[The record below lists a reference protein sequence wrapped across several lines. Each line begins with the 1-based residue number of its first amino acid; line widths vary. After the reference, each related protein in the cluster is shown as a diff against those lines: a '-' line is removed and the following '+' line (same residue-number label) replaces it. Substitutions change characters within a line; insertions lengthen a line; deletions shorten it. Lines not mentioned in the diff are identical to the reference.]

1 MPGVVA
7 CVFLVAVLVGQG
19 LNQASLWAAVLG
31 LPVGLVAAG
40 AAAWVIV
47 APQSKVL
54 VPSALEVPKW
64 VVDRPAEVSAVVAA
78 LLGGQAGPVG
88 ITTAL
93 QGAGGFGKT
102 TLALM
107 VCADRRVRRR
117 FRGYVSFV
125 TVGRDV
131 RGPAAVA
138 AKVNDVIKLVAGE
151 DATFTDPELAGRRL
165 GALLDAGP
173 RRLLVLDDVWEAG

>member
-1 MPGVVA
+1 MVA

-40 AAAWVIV
+40 AAVWVIV

-64 VVDRPAEVSAVVAA
+64 AVDRPAEVSAVVAA

-93 QGAGGFGKT
+93 QRYRARAGSGKT

-131 RGPAAVA
+131 QGPAAVA
-138 AKVNDVIKLVAGE
+138 AKVNNLIKLVAGE
-151 DATFTDPELAGRRL
+151 DATFTDPC
-165 GALLDAGP
+165 
-173 RRLLVLDDVWEAG
+173 

>member
-1 MPGVVA
+1 MSRSRKIALGLAAVPGVVA

-40 AAAWVIV
+40 AAVWVIV

-64 VVDRPAEVSAVVAA
+64 AVDRPAEVSAVVAA

-93 QGAGGFGKT
+93 QRYRARAG
-102 TLALM
+102 
-107 VCADRRVRRR
+107 
-117 FRGYVSFV
+117 S
-125 TVGRDV
+125 
-131 RGPAAVA
+131 
-138 AKVNDVIKLVAGE
+138 
-151 DATFTDPELAGRRL
+151 GRRPWL
-165 GALLDAGP
+165 
-173 RRLLVLDDVWEAG
+173 